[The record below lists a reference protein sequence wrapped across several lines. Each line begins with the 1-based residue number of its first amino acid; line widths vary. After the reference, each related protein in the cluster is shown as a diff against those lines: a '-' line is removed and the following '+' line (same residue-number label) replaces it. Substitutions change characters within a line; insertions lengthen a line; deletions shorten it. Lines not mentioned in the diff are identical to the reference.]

1 MVENWTKSMLRF
13 SPDQNQLSMF
23 ESVLVQMINPAHEL
37 CRLAREI
44 DWALFEREFAPLYS
58 NTGRPAHPIRRMVGF
73 LILKQLYNQSDEN
86 VVARWV
92 ENPYWQH
99 FTGEAVF
106 QLKAPFDPSELVH
119 FRNRIGGDGAELILK
134 ESIRLHGKDAKE
146 DEVVVD
152 TTVQEKNITFPTDA
166 KLRRKV
172 VDKCVAIAKKE
183 GLPLSR
189 TYARERK
196 ALMFKLR
203 FRNHPRR
210 KGEARKAEKRLLTI
224 AGRILRDLERKLEA
238 AGQLWV
244 YTHEMELF
252 KRVLGQKRKDKD
264 KVYSLHE
271 PTVSCIAKGKDHKP
285 YEFGCKVSIATT
297 KTRGIVVG
305 ALAFDGNPYD
315 GDTLDPTL
323 GQVAELTGKRPGHS
337 INDRGYRGRKVL
349 GTTKVHVP
357 SPPPAGQTEAEAR
370 VQRQRFRRRAA
381 IEPRIAHLKQ
391 DHRMG
396 RNFLKGD
403 MGDVMNLLLASAAWN
418 FRLWIRALPP
428 LLLRLLGFLACIVQT
443 RTPARTQSVQ
453 PINRSG
459 KLHSAIALLLPGQG
473 GHIALGF

>member
-1 MVENWTKSMLRF
+1 
-13 SPDQNQLSMF
+13 MF
-23 ESVLVQMINPAHEL
+23 EAVLVQMINPAHEL

-44 DWALFEREFAPLYS
+44 DWALFEREFSKLYS
-58 NTGRPAHPIRRMVGF
+58 NTGRPAHPVRRMVGF

-106 QLKAPFDPSELVH
+106 QLVAPFDPSELVH
-119 FRNRIGGDGAELILK
+119 FRNRIGGPGAELILK
-134 ESIRLHGKDAKE
+134 ESIRLHGNDARE

-152 TTVQEKNITFPTDA
+152 TTVQEKNITFPTDT

-172 VDKCVAIAKKE
+172 IDKCIGIAKQA
-183 GLPLSR
+183 GVALSR

-196 ALMFKLR
+196 VLMLKLR

-210 KGEARKAEKRLLTI
+210 KGEARKAEKRLLTV
-224 AGRILRDLERKLEA
+224 AGRILRDLERKLDA
-238 AGQLWV
+238 AGQLGEH
-244 YTHEMELF
+244 TREMELF
-252 KRVLGQKRKDKD
+252 KRVLAQKRKDKN

-297 KTRGIVVG
+297 KTKGIVVG
-305 ALAFDGNPYD
+305 ALAFRGNPYD

-323 GQVAELTGKRPGHS
+323 KQVQNLAGKRPGHS
-337 INDRGYRGRKVL
+337 INDRGYRGRKQL
-349 GTTKVHVP
+349 GTTKVHIP
-357 SPPPAGQTEAEAR
+357 SPPPAGQTPAQAR
-370 VQRQRFRRRAA
+370 AARLRFRRRAA

-403 MGDVMNLLLASAAWN
+403 MGDVFNLLMAATAWN
-418 FRLWIRALPP
+418 LRMWIRGLAM
-428 LLLRLLGFLACIVQT
+428 LLLRLLRTLHTAIPVGNTVKWPWKPARNAIAQISLLMTTT
-443 RTPARTQSVQ
+443 RT
-453 PINRSG
+453 
-459 KLHSAIALLLPGQG
+459 GQG
-473 GHIALGF
+473 RFVPVGF